1 MRYLVLVLG
10 LLVAFPALAGAPVE
24 QGGPLAPCAGADSSA
39 AQPTSPW
46 GVEIATSFSKQEALD
61 EFDRAKQTYA
71 EILGDYEPILVEQC
85 DLHMGTDVQYSAR
98 IGLDSRDAADRL
110 CAKLQ
115 AAGGAC
121 IVQKN

>member
-1 MRYLVLVLG
+1 MRHLLPVLVL
-10 LLVAFPALAGAPVE
+10 LASFPAFAGAPVE
-24 QGGPLAPCAGADSSA
+24 QGGPLAPCAGADGSV

-61 EFDRAKQTYA
+61 EFARAKQT
-71 EILGDYEPILVEQC
+71 LVEQC

-98 IGLDSRDAADRL
+98 IGMDSRDVADRL

>member
-1 MRYLVLVLG
+1 MRHLLLVLG
-10 LLVAFPALAGAPVE
+10 LLLAFPAFAGAPVE
-24 QGGPLAPCAGADSSA
+24 QGGPLAPCADADGSV
-39 AQPTSPW
+39 AQPTWPW

-61 EFDRAKQTYA
+61 EFARAKQTYA
-71 EILGDYEPILVEQC
+71 DILGDYEPILIEQC